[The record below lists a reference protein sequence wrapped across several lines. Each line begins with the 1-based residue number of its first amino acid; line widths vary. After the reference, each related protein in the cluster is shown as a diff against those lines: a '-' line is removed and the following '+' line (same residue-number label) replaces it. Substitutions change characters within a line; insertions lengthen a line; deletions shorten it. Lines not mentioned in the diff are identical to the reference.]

1 MANEADESPVAAP
14 DATQSTQP
22 YTGAQPP
29 PLPPKAIEYATP
41 DTVDPVTPY
50 QHLADTVGFVPTLRW
65 RDNLYQLAA
74 GAAGAAVGFLFMPF
88 LMPRAFPPT
97 VCAILGCIGGIVI
110 FGIALGIVRYVGA
123 VRRRR

>member
-1 MANEADESPVAAP
+1 MTNNADDASGEISEATASYGGP
-14 DATQSTQP
+14 
-22 YTGAQPP
+22 QPP
-29 PLPPKAIEYATP
+29 PLPPRAIDYATP
-41 DTVDPVTPY
+41 ETADPVTPY
-50 QHLADTVGFVPTLRW
+50 QHLADTVGFVPSLRW

-88 LMPRAFPPT
+88 LLPRVFPAT